1 MKIKVLFL
9 LLSLG
14 IVSASELTAPSF
26 QLMNQNGENIELD
39 SFKGK
44 KVILEWTN
52 HDCPF
57 VQRHYETFNMQN
69 LQEKYTEEGVI
80 WLSII
85 SSAKGKQGY
94 VSPDEAIE
102 LTNSRSAKPSHVL
115 FDTSGEVG
123 KMYKAKTTP
132 HMYIIDENQKLQ
144 YQGAIDNMGRTGALF
159 NTDLSKAKNY
169 VVAAMN
175 DLANG
180 LSVQESKTRPY
191 GCSIKY

>member
-14 IVSASELTAPSF
+14 IVSAGELTAPSF

-57 VQRHYETFNMQN
+57 VQRHYETSNMQS
-69 LQEKYTEEGVI
+69 LQEKYTKQGVV

-85 SSAKGKQGY
+85 SSAEGKQGY
-94 VSPDEAIE
+94 ISPDEAIQ
-102 LTNSRSAKPSHVL
+102 LTDSRGANPTHVL

-123 KMYKAKTTP
+123 KC
-132 HMYIIDENQKLQ
+132 IRQKLHLTC
-144 YQGAIDNMGRTGALF
+144 ISSMKIKNCSTKAL
-159 NTDLSKAKNY
+159 
-169 VVAAMN
+169 
-175 DLANG
+175 
-180 LSVQESKTRPY
+180 
-191 GCSIKY
+191 

>member
-1 MKIKVLFL
+1 MKIKVLCL

-57 VQRHYETFNMQN
+57 VQRHYETSNMQN
-69 LQEKYTEEGVI
+69 LQEKYTEEGVV

-85 SSAKGKQGY
+85 SSTEGKQGY

-102 LTNSRSAKPSHVL
+102 LTNSRGAKPSHVL
-115 FDTSGEVG
+115 FDTSGKVG

-175 DLANG
+175 DLASG

>member
-57 VQRHYETFNMQN
+57 VQRHYETSNMQN

-85 SSAKGKQGY
+85 SSAEGKQGY

-102 LTNSRSAKPSHVL
+102 LTNARSAKPSHVL

-180 LSVQESKTRPY
+180 LGVQESKTRPY

>member
-175 DLANG
+175 DLASG

>member
-57 VQRHYETFNMQN
+57 VQRHYETSNMQN

-85 SSAKGKQGY
+85 SSAEGKQGY

-123 KMYKAKTTP
+123 KMYNAKTTP

-175 DLANG
+175 DLASG

>member
-57 VQRHYETFNMQN
+57 VQRHYETSNMQN

-85 SSAKGKQGY
+85 SSAEGKQGY

-102 LTNSRSAKPSHVL
+102 LTNARSAKPSHVL

-132 HMYIIDENQKLQ
+132 HMYIIDENQKLR

-175 DLANG
+175 DLASG

>member
-1 MKIKVLFL
+1 MKIKILFL

-14 IVSASELTAPSF
+14 ILSANELTAPNF
-26 QLMNQNGENIELD
+26 QLLDQDGQIVELN
-39 SFKGK
+39 SFKGE

-52 HDCPF
+52 HECPF
-57 VQRHYETFNMQN
+57 VQRHYETSNMQN
-69 LQEKYTEEGVI
+69 LQEKYTREGVV

-85 SSAKGKQGY
+85 SSAEGTQGF
-94 VSPDEAIE
+94 VTPDKAIE
-102 LTNSRSAKPSHVL
+102 LTNSRNAKPTHVL
-115 FDTSGEVG
+115 FDISSEVG

-144 YQGAIDNMGRTGALF
+144 YQGAIDNMGGTGALF
-159 NTDLSKAKNY
+159 NTDLSQAKNY

-175 DLANG
+175 DL
-180 LSVQESKTRPY
+180 LSGSDVQEAKTRPY